1 MVQKDNVPEKH
12 IVSHF
17 MFRLVI
23 LDFDGIILESVSVKT
38 DAFRTL
44 FSFAPEHIEE
54 IVDFHIKNG
63 GMSRFDKFRYI
74 YKNILKEDL
83 TPSKFTELSEK
94 FSNLVFDAVIDAPFV
109 PGAMEFLERFYLSV
123 PLYVVSAT
131 PEEELKDIIQKRG
144 IAPYFRGI
152 FGSPRK
158 KTECIRDILSDTKTS
173 AADVIFV
180 GDAPND
186 LDAASAAH
194 VRFIGRVKPGDENMF
209 EEYDDMVLIISDL
222 HELTE
227 YIEEIQ

>member
-1 MVQKDNVPEKH
+1 MIQT
-12 IVSHF
+12 I
-17 MFRLVI
+17 I
-23 LDFDGIILESVSVKT
+23 LDFDGVILESVSVKT
-38 DAFRTL
+38 EAFRTL

-83 TPSKFTELSEK
+83 PAFTFNSLSKK
-94 FSNLVFDAVIDAPFV
+94 FSHLVFEGVINAPFV
-109 PGAMEFLERFYLSV
+109 PGAREFLETFYVSL
-123 PLYVVSAT
+123 PLYVLSAT
-131 PEEELKDIIQKRG
+131 PEEELKNIIQKRG

-158 KTECIRDILSDTKTS
+158 KTECIRDILSDTRIS
-173 AADVIFV
+173 ASDVVFV

-186 LDAASAAH
+186 LDAARAAH
-194 VRFIGRVKPGDENMF
+194 VRFIERLKPGDENLF
-209 EEYDDMVLIISDL
+209 EECDDVELVISDL

>member
-1 MVQKDNVPEKH
+1 MIQT
-12 IVSHF
+12 I
-17 MFRLVI
+17 I
-23 LDFDGIILESVSVKT
+23 LDFDGVILESVLVKT

-44 FSFAPEHIEE
+44 FSFVPDHIEE

-63 GMSRFDKFRYI
+63 GMSRFDKIRYI

-83 TPSKFTELSEK
+83 SPSTFNDLSEK
-94 FSNLVFDAVIDAPFV
+94 FSHLVFERVIHAPFV

-131 PEEELKDIIQKRG
+131 PEEELKDIIQKQG

-173 AADVIFV
+173 VADVIFV

-186 LDAASAAH
+186 LDAARAAH

-209 EEYDDMVLIISDL
+209 EEYDDMELIISDL